1 MCVSSRSSCCDG
13 LKVGARPGSGKR
25 ETRRARARLRG
36 RARLAGWDRADRRV
50 HRSLHDSGY
59 AVSAVAP
66 SRLRHFA
73 MSVGRLAKTDLI
85 DDGDAR
91 EVRRDGR
98 RTAGDAAEGQLPVP
112 AGGSDGAAQ
121 RARRRPDEDRPDRGR
136 ADAGAKKVGK
146 GVRADLDAR
155 ITDLDVRIAAMFEE
169 ELEFGERHR
178 IPLSGRGIG
187 EIVAAAPCCRIPGPG
202 RIGRRRA
209 AALAGVAPVARDS
222 GRKAGVHRIR
232 RDGRDWGSRST
243 WWPSRRPTTIWICGN
258 RASAR
263 SRRGRHSTS
272 KPKCNTR
279 PRPGFV
285 LAFFGGLP
293 T

>member
-1 MCVSSRSSCCDG
+1 MLAKCGAATADLQATPPRSDFLLQLEKMMVMRSACVE
-13 LKVGARPGSGKR
+13 VR
-25 ETRRARARLRG
+25 ETMAQTIDELAYDDTKEIARG
-36 RARLAGWDRADRRV
+36 VWAD
-50 HRSLHDSGY
+50 
-59 AVSAVAP
+59 
-66 SRLRHFA
+66 F
-73 MSVGRLAKTDLI
+73 
-85 DDGDAR
+85 DAR
-91 EVRRDGR
+91 I
-98 RTAGDAAEGQLPVP
+98 
-112 AGGSDGAAQ
+112 
-121 RARRRPDEDRPDRGR
+121 
-136 ADAGAKKVGK
+136 
-146 GVRADLDAR
+146 ADLDAQ
-155 ITDLDVRIAAMFEE
+155 IAAMFAEE
-169 ELEFGERHR
+169 PEFGERHR